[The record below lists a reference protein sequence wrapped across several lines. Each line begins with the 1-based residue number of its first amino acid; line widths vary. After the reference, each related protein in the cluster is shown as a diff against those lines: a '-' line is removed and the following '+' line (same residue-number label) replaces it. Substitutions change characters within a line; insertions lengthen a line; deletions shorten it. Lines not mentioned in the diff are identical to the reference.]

1 MKKTDFAER
10 PPKQALIALLFTA
23 VLGGALNGFA
33 SSRHAAQPLVW
44 TYAIDLASSF
54 LCFVWYCR
62 DADARAFIR
71 SRWLSVAMVTA
82 NVLAVPFY
90 LWRSRPRGQRWRA
103 ILRYIG
109 FAALLAILT
118 GVGFVLGVV
127 VPDLFKPV

>member
-1 MKKTDFAER
+1 MEKIDFTER

-33 SSRHAAQPLVW
+33 SSHHAAQPLVW
-44 TYAIDLASSF
+44 TYAIDFASSF

-62 DADARAFIR
+62 DGDARAFIR

-82 NVLAVPFY
+82 NVLAIPYY
-90 LWRSRPRGQRWRA
+90 LWRSRPQGQRWRA

-127 VPDLFKPV
+127 LPDLLKPV